1 VSEPGARSGVRVA
14 YLDDAPHLRWEGR
27 VYAANATF
35 HRFAARLLDVVG
47 ADGSPEIAALTACV
61 PVRAAD
67 GPPGTLPLGERI
79 RVVAT
84 APFDGIAGFV
94 PRAPLLLAR
103 NVRPLRRAIASSDV
117 VLLRLPAS
125 NGLLVA
131 LLARMQGVPRLGY
144 VAGSAAA
151 VVAGQARGGT
161 AGLAAR
167 LIAAAYDRASVLAT
181 LGAERVVVGR
191 ELAGT
196 GIVASLVAPGEI
208 VPVAEARSWPRD
220 AGVLRL
226 AWAGRLAAGKGVEE
240 LLEAVARLR
249 ADPPEGR
256 EVRLVLLGHG
266 PAAGALRERA
276 SALGLADAVTFRGYV
291 AARPDYLAALTGA
304 DIFVHPSPAEGFPKV
319 VLDAMAAGVPVLA
332 TPAGTLAEI
341 ACTRGQAPDPQRPVE
356 AVAGP
361 TARAIEAALRGLLA
375 SPGRAHDLA
384 VAGSAFARAHTA
396 EAEARRL
403 ADLLRV
409 VAGKRRLVAP

>member
-1 VSEPGARSGVRVA
+1 MSEPEARPGIRVT

-27 VYAANATF
+27 IYAANATF
-35 HRFAARLLDVVG
+35 HRFAARLLDVDG
-47 ADGSPEIAALTACV
+47 PDGSPAIAALTACV

-67 GPPGTLPLGERI
+67 GPPGTLPLDERI

-103 NVRPLRRAIASSDV
+103 NLRPLRRAIASADV

-125 NGLLVA
+125 NGILA
-131 LLARMQGVPRLGY
+131 ATLARMQGVPRLGY

-151 VVAGQARGGT
+151 VVAGQARGGP

-167 LIAAAYDRASVLAT
+167 LVAAAYDRAGVLAT

-191 ELAGT
+191 DLAGS

-208 VPVAEARSWPRD
+208 VPVADAWPWPRD
-220 AGVLRL
+220 PGVLRL
-226 AWAGRLAAGKGVEE
+226 AWAGRLASGKGVEE

-256 EVRLVLLGHG
+256 DVRLVLLGDG
-266 PAAGALRERA
+266 PAAGALLERA
-276 SALGLADAVTFRGYV
+276 SALGLAGAVTFLGYV

-319 VLDAMAAGVPVLA
+319 ILDAMAVGVPVLA

-341 ACTRGQAPDPQRPVE
+341 VCSPADGPGPHRPLD
-356 AVAGP
+356 ATGA
-361 TARAIEAALRGLLA
+361 TADAIETALRRLLA
-375 SPGRAHDLA
+375 NPVRANRIA
-384 VAGSAFARAHTA
+384 VAGSAFASAHTD
-396 EAEARRL
+396 EAEAARL
-403 ADLLRV
+403 AGRLLSVAAKRPLV
-409 VAGKRRLVAP
+409 VA